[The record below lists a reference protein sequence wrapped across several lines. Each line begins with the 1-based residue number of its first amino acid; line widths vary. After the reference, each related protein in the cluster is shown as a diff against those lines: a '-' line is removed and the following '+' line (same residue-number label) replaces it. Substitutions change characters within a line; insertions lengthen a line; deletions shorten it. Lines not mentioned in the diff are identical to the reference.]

1 MFKENIYKF
10 LLFLVLTTIFSFLI
24 FITKNYFFWW
34 LNDFENKYI
43 EEKFISPTVY
53 QLDFV
58 DYDLSDS
65 INLEEIEKKI
75 EEKVIS
81 KLSSARNKI
90 RYTFIP
96 QSFINEKIAYD
107 HFFPIDTF
115 LNTNFINNK
124 INNIDFL
131 FYKYP
136 WEVRWNIRNKRIRL
150 YWIERLPT
158 WETLSVWIHEFW
170 HYIDLYFFENKNWN
184 DVSNLFYDISWDS
197 TTVIKPWHS
206 QKDFVSGYSMTNKYE
221 DFAESFTYYVLHNN
235 DFLEK
240 SKYSKILK
248 QKYDFFSDNLFL
260 DNEFKSDLYKTT
272 QYIRD
277 YYRDITKINFSL
289 ENFLQ
294 YLKK

>member
-53 QLDFV
+53 KLDFI
-58 DYDLSDS
+58 DYNLRESV
-65 INLEEIEKKI
+65 NLEEIEKKI

-81 KLSSARNKI
+81 KLSSARNKV
-90 RYTFIP
+90 RYFFIPETFI
-96 QSFINEKIAYD
+96 NDKIVYD
-107 HFFPIDTF
+107 YFFPIDTF

-124 INNIDFL
+124 INNLDFL

-170 HYIDLYFFENKNWN
+170 HYIDLYYFENKNWN
-184 DVSNLFYDISWDS
+184 DISNLFYDISWNS
-197 TTVIKPWHS
+197 TTVIKPGHS

-240 SKYSKILK
+240 SLYSNILK
-248 QKYDFFSDNLFL
+248 QKYDFFSDNLFES
-260 DNEFKSDLYKTT
+260 NEFITDSYKIT
-272 QYIRD
+272 QYVND